1 MDLGY
6 YVRILLRRLPWLI
19 ILVGIGGGAGLY
31 FAMTLPPVYEA
42 NARLLV
48 ESEQIPDELA
58 ASTVQT
64 VATEQI
70 QIIEQ
75 RILTREVL
83 LEMANRLD
91 IYADERQ
98 MPASDKVADLRDRI
112 KISLQGGRNQATLVT
127 VGFRADKAQQAATV
141 TNEVVTLILKE
152 NVAMRTTVSGQTLDF
167 FTQEVDRLGQE
178 MSRLSARMLSFQ
190 EENLDSLPD
199 SLDFRRS
206 QQASVQE
213 RLAALDRNEDALKDR
228 RNRLVELF
236 ENTGSV
242 PVAEDG
248 PQLTVEARQLLTL
261 KREYANSVAV
271 LSLDNPKIAVLR
283 ARIEALE
290 RVVAEQQS
298 EASQNGDT
306 GAEPMA
312 PPPTAFELQLA
323 DIDAQI
329 AATER
334 QRAELENQM
343 SDLVETIQATPGNTI
358 TLDAMQRDYQNLQVQ
373 YNQAVANKARA
384 ETGDMIEALSKGQ
397 RISLVEQAI
406 APQNP
411 ISPNRPLL
419 LAGGLGGGLFLAIAL
434 IALLEFMNSAIR
446 RPSELGDK
454 LGIAAL
460 ATVPYIETRQQI
472 RRRRVVR
479 VSAVAVVLLVGLGG
493 AWFVAGQGLP
503 FGNDLLRRI
512 LSQIN
517 NLKLAVFS

>member
-6 YVRILLRRLPWLI
+6 YFRIFLRRLVWV
-19 ILVGIGGGAGLY
+19 ILFVAIGGGVGFY
-31 FAMTLPPVYEA
+31 FATTLPAVYEA
-42 NARLLV
+42 EARLLV

-64 VATEQI
+64 AATEQI
-70 QIIEQ
+70 QIIQQ

-83 LEMANRLD
+83 LEMANRLN
-91 IYADERQ
+91 IYGNQRI
-98 MPASDKVADLRDRI
+98 PASDKVADLRSRI
-112 KISLQGGRNQATLVT
+112 SITVRGGRSGQATLVD
-127 VGFRADKAQQAATV
+127 VSFRADQAQQAATV

-178 MSRLSARMLSFQ
+178 MSRLSARMLAFQ

-206 QQASVQE
+206 RQASVQE

-236 ENTGSV
+236 EDTGFV
-242 PVAEDG
+242 PSESG
-248 PQLTVEARQLLTL
+248 EQLSVEARQLVAL
-261 KREYANSVAV
+261 KRDYSSSVAI

-283 ARIEALE
+283 ARIAALE
-290 RVVAEQQS
+290 KVVAEQQNEAAASAADSS
-298 EASQNGDT
+298 EA
-306 GAEPMA
+306 AA
-312 PPPTAFELQLA
+312 PPSAFELQLA

-329 AATER
+329 AAIER
-334 QRAELENQM
+334 QRVELEAQM
-343 SDLVETIQATPGNTI
+343 EDLVSTISETPGNTV
-358 TLDAMQRDYQNLQVQ
+358 TLQAMRRDYQNLQTQ

-406 APQNP
+406 APQEP
-411 ISPNRPLL
+411 VSPDRPLL
-419 LAGGLGGGLFLAIAL
+419 LAAGVGGGFAAALAL
-434 IALLEFMNSAIR
+434 IVLLELLNSAIR

-460 ATVPYIETRQQI
+460 ASVPFIETKAQI
-472 RRRRVVR
+472 RRRRVLRASV
-479 VSAVAVVLLVGLGG
+479 AAVVVLVGLGG
-493 AWFVAGQGLP
+493 AWFVLGQGA
-503 FGNDLLRRI
+503 GIGGDLIQRI
-512 LSQIN
+512 LSQLN
-517 NLKLAVFS
+517 SLKLSVLS